1 MIFANTFSYC
11 FYSVSHVWVSA
22 EAANTEINQ
31 VSRWDSKFIH
41 TWNTVYLHMR
51 KKKNIFPLQKRSPLW
66 KGQKSWPWAAWHG
79 MGLQVQN
86 IPQAFG
92 SLLWTVGWELKVRII
107 RQKQL
112 NGQTISFPEPQKFS
126 ASLSILVA
134 HRKISNWIFKLHHKS
149 YFRHGLI
156 YLPGDGAMQ

>member
-1 MIFANTFSYC
+1 MSL
-11 FYSVSHVWVSA
+11 
-22 EAANTEINQ
+22 
-31 VSRWDSKFIH
+31 RWSSKYRNKSGVEMGQQIYPH
-41 TWNTVYLHMR
+41 LKHCVPAYE
-51 KKKNIFPLQKRSPLW
+51 KKKTIFPLQKRSPFW

-92 SLLWTVGWELKVRII
+92 SLLWTVGWELKVRIT

-112 NGQTISFPEPQKFS
+112 NGLTVSFPEPQKFS